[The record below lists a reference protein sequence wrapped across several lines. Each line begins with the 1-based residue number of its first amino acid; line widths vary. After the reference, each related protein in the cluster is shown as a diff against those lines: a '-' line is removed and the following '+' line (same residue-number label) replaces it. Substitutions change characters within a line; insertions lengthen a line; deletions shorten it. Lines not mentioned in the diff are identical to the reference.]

1 MKIEELERKRKK
13 RKKILKISIFLL
25 IPVCVLLCIFFIW
38 GFGGLSK
45 TFYCLAIIFGF
56 ISYGALSPKDES
68 GCVVFII
75 SAIIALG
82 LAFCGHFFEDIAS
95 QEENDTLEEQIV
107 SQVDSVASTDDYEN
121 DLYSGTSS

>member
-1 MKIEELERKRKK
+1 MAWEENPRICLHMQLIA
-13 RKKILKISIFLL
+13 ILSRTG
-25 IPVCVLLCIFFIW
+25 V
-38 GFGGLSK
+38 
-45 TFYCLAIIFGF
+45 FGF
-56 ISYGALSPKDES
+56 ISYGALSSKDES